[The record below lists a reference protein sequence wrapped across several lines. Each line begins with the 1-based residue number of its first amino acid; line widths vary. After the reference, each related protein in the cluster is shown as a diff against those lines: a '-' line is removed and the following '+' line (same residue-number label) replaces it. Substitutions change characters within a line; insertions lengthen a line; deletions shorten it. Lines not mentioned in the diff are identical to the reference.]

1 MPRAPATFEVSIEEP
16 MRNASFSLDAVGNG
30 TVAEVLAQTLDQCA
44 DAIDAMVMEI
54 NRAYSTC
61 DTATSTDVEMKQTD
75 DESTCV
81 ISGDDYTDEEAKI
94 VVETVTEGD
103 DNAGNIPGSVA
114 EATDVRPAAGAT
126 ILEPIDPEGVTCE
139 DESVKSERSE
149 DEWEV
154 MRDDDQV
161 ADDERLACAASVIEA
176 IFNKS
181 GSNAF
186 RDFRECTIRIERM
199 SEIPSMPEAS
209 EMPAV
214 EEEVD
219 ETGVE
224 AKDIELVMSQ
234 AGCSRAKA
242 VKALKEK
249 GNDLVNSIMSL
260 TT

>member
-1 MPRAPATFEVSIEEP
+1 
-16 MRNASFSLDAVGNG
+16 
-30 TVAEVLAQTLDQCA
+30 
-44 DAIDAMVMEI
+44 MVMEM

-154 MRDDDQV
+154 VRDDDQV
-161 ADDERLACAASVIEA
+161 ADDEMLARAASVI
-176 IFNKS
+176 
-181 GSNAF
+181 GSSLFESDMAHSNTSTLTEGA
-186 RDFRECTIRIERM
+186 DSSVISSVPTI
-199 SEIPSMPEAS
+199 AS
-209 EMPAV
+209 VSVSVPVPAV
-214 EEEVD
+214 LLDRWAPQLIQLRELGFIDNAQSVD
-219 ETGVE
+219 VLERLNAANIGVDSDDE
-224 AKDIELVMSQ
+224 ITVERVLNIL
-234 AGCSRAKA
+234 
-242 VKALKEK
+242 LK
-249 GNDLVNSIMSL
+249 ND
-260 TT
+260 